1 MSKVLIFLVDG
12 FEEVEALATIDILRR
27 GDVDL
32 QSVSITGR
40 REVMG
45 SHKIPVIADIL
56 FEEADFNVDMLIV
69 PGGTIAFNDHT
80 PLKEQIKAFAESGK
94 RVAAI
99 CAAPMVLGGLGLL
112 KGKRATCYPGFEQYL
127 DGAEFVP
134 EKVITDGNITTGRGP
149 GMAFDFALEVL
160 ELLKGKDTADKV
172 AGQFLL
178 S

>member
-1 MSKVLIFLVDG
+1 MSKALIFLVDG

-99 CAAPMVLGGLGLL
+99 CAAPRVLGGLGLL